1 VTAREG
7 NGGGVSTAAVA
18 GMAAAEAG
26 GMQPWRQQRQFVTM
40 EAAEVCEG
48 RWRAAAAEAP

>member
-1 VTAREG
+1 MTAREG